1 MPSSRRPSTL
11 AVVVVLGTVYVVW
24 GSTYYAITVMV
35 ETLPPLLAA
44 GFRYALA
51 GVLML
56 TFLLAR
62 DRWRRRRTE
71 HGTGDSTGLISHPR
85 LIEWRTAAIVGTLL
99 LLGGNGGVVLGELRI
114 PSGIAAVIIA
124 TTPIWMNVADG
135 FLHRRSP
142 GRLASGGLL
151 VGLIGVA
158 LLLYPAR
165 GADALDPIGIGLV
178 VAASLSWAAGSLYA
192 RRGQLPRNQ
201 LVGSGMEM
209 LCGGAALLLVGA
221 VTGEVGRTDPSHFS
235 TTSLLAVA
243 YLVVFGS
250 LVAFSAY
257 VWLLGN
263 VPISTVSTYAYVN
276 PIVAVGLGTLLR
288 GEQITPRMLLAAA
301 LILGA
306 VVAMVSGRLRT
317 TEQPGPAPDA
327 ATLEPGS

>member
-11 AVVVVLGTVYVVW
+11 AVVVTLGTVYVVW
-24 GSTYYAITVMV
+24 GSTYYAIAVMV

-44 GFRYALA
+44 GFRYAMA

-62 DRWRRRRTE
+62 DRWRRRTE
-71 HGTGDSTGLISHPR
+71 HAAGDSTGLISRPR
-85 LIEWRTAAIVGTLL
+85 PIEWRTAAIVGILL
-99 LLGGNGGVVLGELRI
+99 LLGGNGGVVLGEQRI

-209 LCGGAALLLVGA
+209 LCGGAALLLVAA

-243 YLVVFGS
+243 YLIVFGS

-317 TEQPGPAPDA
+317 TEEPGPAPDS

>member
-1 MPSSRRPSTL
+1 
-11 AVVVVLGTVYVVW
+11 VYLVW
-24 GSTYYAITVMV
+24 GSTYYAIAVMV

-62 DRWRRRRTE
+62 DRWRRRTE
-71 HGTGDSTGLISHPR
+71 NAAGDSTGLISRPR
-85 LIEWRTAAIVGTLL
+85 LVEWRTAAIVGTLL
-99 LLGGNGGVVLGELRI
+99 LLGGNGGVVLGEQRI

-135 FLHRRSP
+135 LLHRRSP

-221 VTGEVGRTDPSHFS
+221 VTGEVGHTDPSHFS

-317 TEQPGPAPDA
+317 SQEPVPTPDA
-327 ATLEPGS
+327 PTLEPGSS